1 MERKNNIEMNKLFI
15 SCLSIFALCSAS
27 FSQTYIYDKNLKLPF
42 QILLELKI
50 VQSSKVYTPSQIISE
65 FMANEIRASEL
76 FYGKP
81 LVIVGRIAKIYSV
94 DSRDVISLQVGEDE
108 SSETYLSIVI
118 ANIDKRDMKYD
129 KIQNYSVGDWINIH
143 SFGFVKSPNFSYEYV
158 FTGPILHTKEL
169 EPPKKNHLVKISN
182 IPKETTISFENDES
196 HWVQKFSEVV
206 DGKSYC
212 KLFNYYGFTTL
223 NVTFKNKNGNVIKK
237 SKLNAKL
244 NCHSIFDYN
253 KL

>member
-1 MERKNNIEMNKLFI
+1 MERKNNIKMNKLFI
-15 SCLSIFALCSAS
+15 SCLSIFALCNAGY
-27 FSQTYIYDKNLKLPF
+27 SQKYVYDKNLKVPL
-42 QILLELKI
+42 QIMVELKI
-50 VQSSKVYTPSQIISE
+50 VQASKVYSSSQVISE
-65 FMANEIRASEL
+65 FTANEIRATEL
-76 FYGKP
+76 FSNKP
-81 LVIVGRIAKIYSV
+81 LVIGGRIAKIYNV
-94 DSRDVISLQVGEDE
+94 DSYNMISLQVGEDE
-108 SSETYLSIVI
+108 NSDKYLSI
-118 ANIDKRDMKYD
+118 ALTSKDKSFD
-129 KIQNYSVGDWINIH
+129 KIQNYSVGDWINVH
-143 SFGFVKSPNFSYEYV
+143 SFGFVKSQSFSYEYV
-158 FTGPILHTKEL
+158 FQGVILHSKEL
-169 EPPKKNHLVKISN
+169 SPPKRNHLVKISN

>member
-1 MERKNNIEMNKLFI
+1 MERKNNIKMNKLFI
-15 SCLSIFALCSAS
+15 SCLSIFVLCSAGY
-27 FSQTYIYDKNLKLPF
+27 SQTYVYDKNLKVSL
-42 QILLELKI
+42 QIMVELKT
-50 VQSSKVYTPSQIISE
+50 VQASKVYSSSQVISE
-65 FMANEIRASEL
+65 FTANEIRATEL
-76 FYGKP
+76 FDNKS
-81 LVIVGRIAKIYSV
+81 LVIGGRIAKIYNV
-94 DSRDVISLQVGEDE
+94 DSLKKYNIISLQVGEDE
-108 SSETYLSIVI
+108 TSDKYLSFAVSSGY
-118 ANIDKRDMKYD
+118 KSFD

-143 SFGFVKSPNFSYEYV
+143 SFGFVKSPNFSYEYLFQGV
-158 FTGPILHTKEL
+158 ILHSKEL
-169 EPPKKNHLVKISN
+169 SPPKRNHLVRISN

-237 SKLNAKL
+237 SKLKAKL